1 MTSLTRLETDQL
13 RRLEE
18 MRKTFDRL
26 RAERIRAEG
35 EVERLTRDL
44 EEARALALS
53 ELGTDDEGADPGL
66 DRGRPGEERQ
76 ACRGIRCRPARGR
89 SPSQAARRRAVIV
102 QAVDHDVARAEAAL
116 ARLEGRRDAV
126 AAAHRGADA
135 RHRTRQGAPGRQG
148 RGRGLHR
155 GGARLAPAGAACPP
169 SRRC

>member
-53 ELGTDDEGADPGL
+53 ELGTDDEGQI
-66 DRGRPGEERQ
+66 Q
-76 ACRGIRCRPARGR
+76 ALIEDA
-89 SPSQAARRRAVIV
+89 QAKN
-102 QAVDHDVARAEAAL
+102 
-116 ARLEGRRDAV
+116 
-126 AAAHRGADA
+126 
-135 RHRTRQGAPGRQG
+135 
-148 RGRGLHR
+148 
-155 GGARLAPAGAACPP
+155 ARLAEEFGAAL
-169 SRRC
+169 REVEARLRQLGDER

>member
-53 ELGTDDEGADPGL
+53 ELGTDDEGQIQALIEDAQAKNASL
-66 DRGRPGEERQ
+66 AEEF
-76 ACRGIRCRPARGR
+76 G
-89 SPSQAARRRAVIV
+89 
-102 QAVDHDVARAEAAL
+102 AAL
-116 ARLEGRRDAV
+116 REVEARLKQLGDER
-126 AAAHRGADA
+126 
-135 RHRTRQGAPGRQG
+135 
-148 RGRGLHR
+148 
-155 GGARLAPAGAACPP
+155 
-169 SRRC
+169 